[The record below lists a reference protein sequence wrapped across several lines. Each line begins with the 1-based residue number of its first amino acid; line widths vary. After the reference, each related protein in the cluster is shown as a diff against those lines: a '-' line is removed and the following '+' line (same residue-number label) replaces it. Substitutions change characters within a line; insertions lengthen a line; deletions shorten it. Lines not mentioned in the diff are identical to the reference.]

1 MTARG
6 RTGDAGAI
14 SEAEFEDAFSKI
26 PQSMPIHRDV
36 DRRFQAIAKALQNE
50 ADNWSVTCNALIEL
64 RSIVKYGGLDGKTI
78 AQKLNNIQDEIRQ
91 SVISLRSQVARDAC
105 ITVAY
110 VAQHIGMDFK
120 NQAESL
126 VPDLLKMSGQSTKIM
141 ATSGVTALRY
151 ICKNIKNHA
160 MLQMLFEELK
170 NNKSKLIRSTICLL
184 LLNVVEEWPEELL
197 QKNAQLLYQALEK
210 GSTDADA
217 TARKYSRDG
226 LQKAEAKVTGF
237 SAMCTSRAIPASRGR
252 TAQSTYIPMR
262 AKSDMTSHQI
272 RKPFSAPTN
281 RIPLSQ
287 RKPSNPSLAS
297 ATNFPPK
304 SQPGSRNASPKR
316 RQPPTSIQP
325 STSSSA
331 IRSRVLNER
340 RMNGATGPAAV
351 PPKPTN
357 GDLKGRPPVRQIS
370 EPKIHQVRNMR
381 SPSPTTNGHDIGRR
395 TPSNLRQPSAI
406 VTPKVHTPVY
416 RPQARVNSHMA
427 EQNGSQ
433 DVQTLLNNTQ
443 IWHDGSPSSTRT
455 VRESL
460 DQLTRMVNDH
470 KISQLD
476 YYLPQLFNRSI
487 EIATDTDA
495 EGIVR
500 CSSVRLLK
508 ALVKNG
514 KGITSRINTLI
525 NEIVNLEENEVPL
538 HKEIEDLYV
547 EISNSCPVNA
557 VLPILLNLV
566 RATKTSDPTNKVR
579 ATLQLLPYVLHKTDT
594 IMVEGLVD
602 DIVPVLRQIYENST
616 VTGVRRDAVI
626 CMIVFKN
633 KVGIERIQ
641 QKLNANL
648 VKLVEAYATR
658 RHLAIWN

>member
-14 SEAEFEDAFSKI
+14 SEAEFEDSFSKI
-26 PQSMPIHRDV
+26 PQSMPVHRDLEQ
-36 DRRFQAIAKALQNE
+36 RFQAIAKALQNE

-78 AQKLNNIQDEIRQ
+78 AQKLNNIQDELRQ
-91 SVISLRSQVARDAC
+91 SVRSLRSQVARDAC

-252 TAQSTYIPMR
+252 TAQSSYIPMR
-262 AKSDMTSHQI
+262 ATSDMTSHQI
-272 RKPFSAPTN
+272 RKPFSAASN
-281 RIPLSQ
+281 RVPISQ

-297 ATNFPPK
+297 ATNCPPK

-316 RQPPTSIQP
+316 RQFPTPIQP

-340 RMNGATGPAAV
+340 RMDNNPAAV

-357 GDLKGRPPVRQIS
+357 GDLKGRQTTRQIS
-370 EPKIHQVRNMR
+370 EPKIPQVRQMR
-381 SPSPTTNGHDIGRR
+381 SPSPPKNGHDVGRR
-395 TPSNLRQPSAI
+395 TPSNLRQPSAPI
-406 VTPKVHTPVY
+406 TPKMNTPVY
-416 RPQARVNSHMA
+416 RPQPRVISHTT

-433 DVQTLLNNTQ
+433 DVQTLLANTEMR
-443 IWHDGSPSSTRT
+443 HDGSPSSTRT

-470 KISQLD
+470 KIPQLD
-476 YYLPQLFNRSI
+476 YYLPQLFTRSL
-487 EIATDTDA
+487 EIAKDTDA

-500 CSSVRLLK
+500 CAAVRLLK
-508 ALVKNG
+508 ALVKNA
-514 KGITSRINTLI
+514 KGITPKVNTLI
-525 NEIVNLEENEVPL
+525 TEIVSLEENELPL
-538 HKEIEDLYV
+538 HKEIEDLFV

-641 QKLNANL
+641 QRLNANL

-658 RHLAIWN
+658 RHLAIFN